1 MNKNLR
7 GYSLKDSAGKG
18 LQPEGGG
25 YESFE
30 KLNEVTLKVLKNFK
44 IEDCVLFIPK
54 EEVGRLFTFI
64 QLYIAEIKASH
75 SGICGIEEVDRV
87 KGLVEKLN
95 KKISC

>member
-25 YESFE
+25 SESFA
-30 KLNEVTLKVLKNFK
+30 KLNEVTFKDLKNFK

-64 QLYIAEIKASH
+64 QLDTAEIKASL
-75 SGICGIEEVDRV
+75 SGICSIEEIDRV
-87 KGLVEKLN
+87 NGLVEKLN
-95 KKISC
+95 KKLSC